1 MESPSNSNLPKQT
14 CMIPMVVAVDNIA
27 NASNI
32 QNRLSVSFITTT
44 DFYMLHGCRRF
55 RVQQYQGLSIA

>member
-14 CMIPMVVAVDNIA
+14 CIILMVVAVDNIA

-32 QNRLSVSFITTT
+32 QNRLSVSCIIIKIS
-44 DFYMLHGCRRF
+44 R
-55 RVQQYQGLSIA
+55 